1 MIPAIINTR
10 GTGEPQGESSG
21 FRTMNDNI
29 QRQLSGGKIYNTVY
43 AAGFSQVS
51 TAGTQ
56 DVRTKSNTIPKPK

>member
-1 MIPAIINTR
+1 
-10 GTGEPQGESSG
+10 
-21 FRTMNDNI
+21 MNDNI